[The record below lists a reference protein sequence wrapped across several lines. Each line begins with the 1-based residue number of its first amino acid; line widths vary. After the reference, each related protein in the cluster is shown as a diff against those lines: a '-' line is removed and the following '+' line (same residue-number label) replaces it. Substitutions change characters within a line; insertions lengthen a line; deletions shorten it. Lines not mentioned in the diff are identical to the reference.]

1 MPGSQMNTQR
11 ETTPL
16 RRDNARIRSDRT
28 PSSPPDATRPA
39 FGAPGQQGG
48 PQSYP
53 QGHPPGPPPG
63 PPQQAPPGYPPTNQ
77 QPPAGGFAPSGPTDR
92 ITPVGWLLRG
102 LALFAVSLISGLLW
116 LVLGPGGDEDEAAPP
131 EQPPTKHD
139 FQPVHREE
147 AFQGCK
153 QVSTDRIQ
161 EFFGDVECEHLTRA
175 LYTTALPGGDRA
187 LTSVVT
193 VLMPDEASARNL
205 DELTTRDGTGNIRD
219 LVDDGRSG
227 TEEMPPLGDRAYGS
241 ERQGRLVV
249 IGDSA
254 YFDNETPRKDP
265 KLLEIT
271 RDALNLGQRQDG
283 Q

>member
-1 MPGSQMNTQR
+1 M
-11 ETTPL
+11 
-16 RRDNARIRSDRT
+16 
-28 PSSPPDATRPA
+28 
-39 FGAPGQQGG
+39 GG
-48 PQSYP
+48 P
-53 QGHPPGPPPG
+53 GPGG
-63 PPQQAPPGYPPTNQ
+63 QRGK
-77 QPPAGGFAPSGPTDR
+77 
-92 ITPVGWLLRG
+92 ITPGGWVLRG

-116 LVLGPGGDEDEAAPP
+116 LVVRPGGDEEAAPP
-131 EQPPTKHD
+131 PEPQTQHD

-147 AFQGCK
+147 AFQGCQ

-161 EFFGDVECEHLTRA
+161 EFFGDSECEHLTRA
-175 LYTTALPGGDRA
+175 LYTTTLPDGERA

-193 VLMPDEASARNL
+193 VLMPDEATARSL

-219 LVDDGRSG
+219 LVDDGRAG

-254 YFDNETPRKDP
+254 YFDQDTPRKDP
-265 KLLEIT
+265 TLLQVT
-271 RDALNLGQRQDG
+271 QDALNLGQKQDD

>member
-16 RRDNARIRSDRT
+16 RRDNARIRSDRA
-28 PSSPPDATRPA
+28 PSSADATRSA

-48 PQSYP
+48 GQAPP
-53 QGHPPGPPPG
+53 HP
-63 PPQQAPPGYPPTNQ
+63 PPGYPATNQ
-77 QPPAGGFAPSGPTDR
+77 QPPVGAPGPGGGPAPSGSPG
-92 ITPVGWLLRG
+92 ITPGGWVLRG
-102 LALFAVSLISGLLW
+102 LGLFAVSLVSGLLW
-116 LVLGPGGDEDEAAPP
+116 LALGPGGDEEEAAPP

-153 QVSTDRIQ
+153 AVSTDRIQ

-193 VLMPDEASARNL
+193 VLMPDEESARSL

-219 LVDDGRSG
+219 LVDDGRAG
-227 TEEMPPLGDRAYGS
+227 TEDMPPLGDRAYGS

-254 YFDNETPRKDP
+254 YFDQETPAKDP
-265 KLLEIT
+265 VLLEIT